1 MALGPDQGTVE
12 YVAQVEQVMR
22 FLKNADA
29 KTKAQEDQVMLMFVM
44 DRAYSRSAIMEAIG
58 RHRQNLD
65 EAD

>member
-1 MALGPDQGTVE
+1 
-12 YVAQVEQVMR
+12 MR